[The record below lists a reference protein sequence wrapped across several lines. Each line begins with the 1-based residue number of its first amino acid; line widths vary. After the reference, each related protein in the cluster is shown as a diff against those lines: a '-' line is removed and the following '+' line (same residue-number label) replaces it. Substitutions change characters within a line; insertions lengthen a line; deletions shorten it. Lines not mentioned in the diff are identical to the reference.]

1 MEKVIAIVALA
12 GVFSGIFLTFS
23 SSEGAGVTVNEG
35 VVLVETRNFEIE
47 LKRDERVD
55 EIYMIFGG
63 VMVPQHNVIK
73 KITLTGLQG
82 KPALP
87 TMCCRGAERSG
98 LEVGFG

>member
-55 EIYMIFGG
+55 EI
-63 VMVPQHNVIK
+63 
-73 KITLTGLQG
+73 
-82 KPALP
+82 
-87 TMCCRGAERSG
+87 
-98 LEVGFG
+98 